1 MKVPLPNLDD
11 RTWVDLVDE
20 GRSLIPLYSPDWTDH
35 NVHDP
40 GITLIELFAW
50 VAEMDIYQLNRVS
63 DEHKRKFLALV
74 GITPQFPRAAQTVLG
89 FIFKIGPQ
97 PPRLEASTEF
107 AGKDSFGRETR
118 FRILESLDLARG
130 QLKAIQIK
138 DSTGFHDATEQWRR
152 GDSFGA
158 FGAIPETGAAL
169 YLGFT
174 HALPVNE
181 PVSLYFKFAGPHS
194 GEDARHRLLEEEA
207 ARTRACRRPASDVTC
222 KQDGTATTSQVD
234 KVDGNMPPPHHGAR
248 VAWTFPLAGLSSGD
262 ERWSP
267 LTPGT
272 TELSDD
278 TRALTL
284 DGRVIVRIPGQMEK
298 RSVGRVSEALF
309 YLRCRF
315 EAGAYDAP
323 PIIEAV
329 VLNGVS
335 AEQAT
340 SVSVGWQTNPGVVP
354 SGPPPAPLQ
363 KTALRLRFDDQKR
376 ITQLDFQKRGDSD
389 PLFTVQAYTQPTATV
404 AGRLT
409 IEARVIGRGNGLPH
423 QQLSLPEAPV
433 QKPSLELFTFEQDQ
447 WRVWRLRD
455 DFDASGREDADF
467 VLHPTASEVI
477 FGDGE
482 QGRVPPRKALI
493 FAVYRSTRAEKGK
506 LEAHAVY
513 QLVDSPHNRAL
524 FASFDALNNRFRTNF
539 KVTES
544 ALASLQT
551 EGVPEEVLARL
562 DDIED
567 QEIQSESEFV
577 RALKVM
583 LGQEQ
588 ADRYSQSI
596 LKHSRIRCDLDT
608 TECIVVTN
616 PVAAAGGAPA
626 ETLSEAAG
634 RAVRLMSDPHRAV
647 TLSDYEVLAK
657 RTPGTRIA
665 RTAARANLHP
675 SFTCLKAP
683 GVNTVIVV
691 PDMPIARPTPS
702 PGLKRALV
710 RYLNRR
716 RIIGTRVEVVG
727 PGYLEVAVRAR
738 IKAHPGINREAL
750 QRRITDA
757 LNSFFDPFKGGPDGT
772 GWPFGRDAYRSEVLQ
787 VIDGLDGVDHI
798 FSLSLM
804 AEGCDR
810 QCGNVC
816 IPPTWLVAAGRHEIE
831 VI

>member
-11 RTWVDLVDE
+11 RTWIDLVDE

-74 GITPQFPRAAQTVLG
+74 GIIPQFPRAARTVLG
-89 FIFKIGPQ
+89 FTFKVGPQ
-97 PPRLEASTEF
+97 PPRLQAGTEF
-107 AGKDSFGRETR
+107 GGKDAFGHETR
-118 FRILESLDLARG
+118 FRILEDLELARG

-138 DSTGFHDATEQWRR
+138 DSTGFHDVTEHWRR

-158 FGAIPETGAAL
+158 FGAIPETGASL

-174 HALPVNE
+174 HSFAVNE
-181 PVSLYFKFAGPHS
+181 PVSLYFKFAGAHS

-207 ARTRACRRPASDVTC
+207 ARKRVCRPPASDVNC
-222 KQDGTATTSQVD
+222 KRDGRPTTPHTDEVD
-234 KVDGNMPPPHHGAR
+234 DTTLPPHHGAR
-248 VAWTFPLAGLSSGD
+248 TTWAFSNGN
-262 ERWSP
+262 EEWSP
-267 LTPGT
+267 LSADTM
-272 TELSDD
+272 ELTDD

-284 DGRVIVRIPGQMEK
+284 DGSVIVRIPSQMEK
-298 RSVGRVSEALF
+298 RSVGRVPEALF

-329 VLNGVS
+329 VLNGVN

-340 SVSVGWQTNPGVVP
+340 SVSVGWQINPGVAP

-376 ITQLDFQKRGDSD
+376 ITQLDFQKRSDSD
-389 PLFTVQAYTQPTATV
+389 PSFTVQAYTPPTPTV

-423 QQLSLPEAPV
+423 QQLALPGAPV
-433 QKPSLELFTFEQDQ
+433 QKASLELFTLEQDQ

-455 DFDASGREDADF
+455 DFDASRREDADF
-467 VLHPTASEVI
+467 VLLPTASEVL

-482 QGRVPPRKALI
+482 QGRVPPREAFI
-493 FAVYRSTRAEKGK
+493 FAVYRSTRAENGN

-524 FASFDALNNRFRTNF
+524 FTGFDALNNRFRTSF
-539 KVTES
+539 KITES
-544 ALASLQT
+544 ALASLRT
-551 EGVPEEVLARL
+551 EGVPEAVLERL
-562 DDIED
+562 DDIMD
-567 QEIQSESEFV
+567 REIQNETEFL

-583 LGQEQ
+583 LGQAH

-596 LKHSRIRCDLDT
+596 LKHSRIPCDLNT

-634 RAVRLMSDPHRAV
+634 RAVRLMSDPQRAV
-647 TLSDYEVLAK
+647 ALPDYEILAK
-657 RTPGTRIA
+657 RTPGTLIG

-675 SFTCLKAP
+675 SFTCLKAC

-702 PGLKRALV
+702 PGLKREVA

-716 RIIGTRVEVVG
+716 RIIGTRIEVVG
-727 PGYLEVAVRAR
+727 PGYLEVAAHAR
-738 IKAHPGINREAL
+738 IKAHSGINHQAL
-750 QRRITDA
+750 QRRIADA
-757 LNSFFDPFKGGPDGT
+757 LNRFFDPFKGGPEGT
-772 GWPFGRDAYRSEVLQ
+772 GWPFGRDVYRSEVLH
-787 VIDGLDGVDHI
+787 VIDSLDGVDHI
-798 FSLSLM
+798 FSLSLI
-804 AEGCDR
+804 AEGCDP

-816 IPPTWLVAAGRHEIE
+816 IPPTWLVAAGHHEIE